1 MPHGFPNE
9 PMPARKAVMTIHQRS
24 PSAMPCVSGIA
35 LALALA
41 AWAGAAEVEPVYTA
55 AAMCRFKTPAGGM
68 RFTQGIPLRLLADGI
83 DPGAWNTQQWT
94 EAAEVRFYADGN
106 LVGTTHPVPGRYNY
120 YETWVSGLGVGQHL
134 LAVQSTNTGNQL
146 IDGFPITI
154 TIDPLPVHANA
165 IQLGADV
172 VLTGSQ
178 DLRWEDAVVTG
189 NDHTVRSAPG
199 WTGSVVIRNSF
210 VTGLGA
216 IASPGIDV
224 TTSAGGVTIAGSV
237 FEGTGALLATVQGA
251 GGIAVTGSEFR
262 ANNRIEF
269 VPSNPDRSPVL
280 SFTGPTTGS
289 TVFQGNRVAS
299 GRVVFSRLAGVVV
312 GGTGD
317 QGNVLIGPRCV
328 IDLGDCPHSVVRG
341 NYMHHD
347 YFGGWSQGFNLVG
360 VGSVGSLAE
369 HNVIRGSSWPV
380 QSWDGEFRYNLMVDL
395 GHNWIRTVESNA
407 YIHHNL
413 FINVTGPE
421 NIDAGIEV
429 YLPCSGIVIANNT
442 VDGGASVNGWL
453 NPVLWAS
460 RGCLVASA
468 RNNALSDLTPG
479 ARAAFGRGRDDV
491 DTDPRLGYA
500 DYNGFFGAGL
510 AASPH
515 YAAGIVAGR
524 TLGDAGFG
532 GHDQV
537 AGDARFALGG
547 EYPYHIFES
556 NLWNRAVSVT
566 STHPAATI
574 VSTAQVLAYYRAR
587 YAPAAGSPL
596 IGHGDPADGADAFI
610 GAIGTGV
617 RADDLFGRFGAGI
630 NQPPSVG
637 LLAPA
642 GDAAIAPG
650 ADLALAARALDPDGT
665 VAEVAF
671 YDGATRLGAGT
682 PGAGGWHL
690 LWHAVPAGTH
700 AVTVRATDNLGAV
713 STSPAVYVTAG
724 SSAPAP
730 SGAPPAPSTGGGGR
744 SCGLGAGLAAILS
757 GLAVGA
763 GLRRNG
769 ARSRLSGSAGSR

>member
-1 MPHGFPNE
+1 MPIPHP
-9 PMPARKAVMTIHQRS
+9 PLMVLPT
-24 PSAMPCVSGIA
+24 A
-35 LALALA
+35 LALMLGLA
-41 AWAGAAEVEPVYTA
+41 AWADAGEVEPVYTA
-55 AAMCRFKTPAGGM
+55 AAMCRFKTPASGM

-120 YETWVSGLGVGQHL
+120 YETWFSGLGVGQHAL
-134 LAVQSTNTGNQL
+134 TVQSTNTGNL
-146 IDGFPITI
+146 ILNGFPITI
-154 TIDPLPVHANA
+154 TIDPLPTHANA
-165 IQLGADV
+165 IQLSTDV

-178 DLRWEDAVVTG
+178 DLHWEDAVVTG
-189 NDHTVRSAPG
+189 NDHTVRSAAG
-199 WTGSVVIRNSF
+199 WTGSVIIRNSF

-216 IASPGIDV
+216 ITSPGIDV
-224 TTSAGGVTIAGSV
+224 TTSGGAVTIAGSV
-237 FEGTGALLATVQGA
+237 FEGTGAVFATLQGA
-251 GGIAVTGSEFR
+251 GGIAVTGNEFR

-269 VPSNPDRSPVL
+269 VPNNPERSPVL
-280 SFTGPTTGS
+280 SFTGPTTG
-289 TVFQGNRVAS
+289 TTIFQGNRVAS
-299 GRVVFSRLAGVVV
+299 GRVVFSRVAGVVV
-312 GGTGD
+312 GGPGD

-360 VGSVGSLAE
+360 VGSNGSLAE

-380 QSWDGEFRYNLMVDL
+380 QSWDGEFRYNLVADP
-395 GHNWIRTVESNA
+395 GHNWIRTLASNA
-407 YIHHNL
+407 NIHHNL
-413 FINVTGPE
+413 FTHVTGPE

-460 RGCLVASA
+460 AGCQVASA
-468 RNNALSDLTPG
+468 RNNALTDLTPG

-491 DTDPRLGYA
+491 DTNPRLAYA

-515 YAAGIVAGR
+515 YATGIVAGR

-537 AGDARFALGG
+537 AGGAGFALGG

-574 VSTAQVLAYYRAR
+574 VSTAQVLAYYRSR

-596 IGHGDPADGADAFI
+596 IAHGDPADGADAFI

-642 GDAAIAPG
+642 HDATIAVG
-650 ADLALAARALDPDGT
+650 ADLALSAQALDPDGT
-665 VAEVAF
+665 VVEVAF
-671 YDGATRLGAGT
+671 YDGTTRLGTAIST
-682 PGAGGWHL
+682 AGGWTMV
-690 LWHAVPAGTH
+690 WSAVPAGTH
-700 AVTVRATDNLGAV
+700 ALTVRATDNLGATAV
-713 STSPAVYVTAG
+713 SPAVYVVAPGQPPG
-724 SSAPAP
+724 SS
-730 SGAPPAPSTGGGGR
+730 GGGG
-744 SCGLGAGLAAILS
+744 SSGTSGGTCGLGAGLTTALSLCLALAARWHRTTI
-757 GLAVGA
+757 
-763 GLRRNG
+763 RR
-769 ARSRLSGSAGSR
+769 